1 MPADGGSPLYLAL
14 ERPSLNSLSVP
25 LAAARFTCLAHGRL
39 ACLHRNMP
47 LWREAGEQ
55 YLRSGGYARA
65 VGPDMI
71 KTVPQETLVIWGS
84 ADPILPVEDA
94 FEFERLLPRCTAVK
108 VVQGSLHS
116 PQLDNPTPVAEAIGE
131 FARQG

>member
-1 MPADGGSPLYLAL
+1 
-14 ERPSLNSLSVP
+14 
-25 LAAARFTCLAHGRL
+25 
-39 ACLHRNMP
+39 MP

-65 VGPDMI
+65 GGPDMI